1 MSEKK
6 LREAVVVAYGRTPYC
21 KANKGS
27 FANVHPVEYGAQ
39 ALLGVLGRVPQL
51 KAEDIGDV
59 IVGCAMPFG
68 VQGGNMARLIV
79 QRAGLPDTVSAQT
92 VNRYCSSGMQTIATA
107 ANAIRCGEEDV
118 IVAGG
123 VETMSMVPMLVG
135 VEDADPWL
143 MEHRPEVYT
152 IMGITA
158 ENVARQWNVS
168 RADMD
173 AMAVESHHRA
183 AKAQAEGC
191 FDDQIIPVTVPGPD
205 GKDVVITKDE
215 GIRPGCDVE
224 SLSQLK
230 PCFLEN
236 GSVTAATSSQ
246 RTDGAGFVVLMSEE
260 KAQELGIKPLA
271 RFVSYATGGVPAEIM
286 GVGPIEAV
294 PKVLKKTGMTIDQMD
309 VIELNE
315 AFASQALAVIRTTGM
330 DPAKVNPWG
339 GAMALGHPLGATGAM
354 LTCKVLSY
362 LQRNGGKYGMVTMC
376 IGGGMGAAGI
386 YEML

>member
-1 MSEKK
+1 MQTQ
-6 LREAVVVAYGRTPYC
+6 LRDAVIVAYGRTPYC

-39 ALLGVLGRVPQL
+39 ALLGVLARVPQL

-68 VQGGNMARLIV
+68 VQGANMGRLIV
-79 QRAGLPDTVSAQT
+79 QRAGLPDTVTAQT
-92 VNRYCSSGMQTIATA
+92 VNRYCSSGLQTIAAA

-123 VETMSMVPMLVG
+123 VESMSMVPMLVG
-135 VEDADPWL
+135 AEDADPWL
-143 MEHRPEVYT
+143 MEHRPEVYIT
-152 IMGITA
+152 MGITA
-158 ENVARQWNVS
+158 ENVAERWHVS

-173 AMAVESHHRA
+173 AMAVESHRRA
-183 AKAQAEGC
+183 AQAQADGC
-191 FDDQIIPVTVPGPD
+191 FDEQIIPVTVPGPD
-205 GKDVVITKDE
+205 GQDVVITKDE
-215 GIRPGCDVE
+215 GIRPGCNLE

-230 PCFLEN
+230 PCFKEDGL
-236 GSVTAATSSQ
+236 VTAATSSQ
-246 RTDGAGFVVLMSEE
+246 RTDGAGFVVLMSAE
-260 KAQELGIKPLA
+260 KAAELGVKPLA
-271 RFVSYATGGVPAEIM
+271 RFVSFATGGVPAEVM

-294 PKVLKKTGMTIDQMD
+294 PKVLKKTGLSLEQMD

-315 AFASQALAVIRTTGM
+315 AFASQALAVIRTVGM

-354 LTCKVLSY
+354 LTCKALSY
-362 LQRNGGKYGMVTMC
+362 LRRNGGKYGMVTMC

-386 YEML
+386 FELL